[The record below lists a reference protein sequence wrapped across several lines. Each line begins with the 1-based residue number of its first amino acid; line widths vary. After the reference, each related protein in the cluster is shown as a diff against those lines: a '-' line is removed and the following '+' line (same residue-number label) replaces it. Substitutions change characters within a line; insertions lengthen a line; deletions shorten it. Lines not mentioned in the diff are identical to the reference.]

1 MRERLTAAFVVVTLM
16 VVVGGA
22 FARSYAVLGAVRERE
37 SESDL
42 VTSQARSIGQ
52 VVARELAAGDTVDA
66 ESLSQFL
73 VPGMQLVY
81 ERRGQEALVLVGPDF
96 DAITDTGGVSA
107 TVFTGNGALTVTRA
121 PGEPLNTLWGSSLGS
136 TLGLLILLIIVAG
149 ITGYLVARG
158 LSRPF
163 RQLALAAAALGR
175 GRFDLDLPTTRVPEA
190 RAIAQALESSAAQLR
205 DRLEREREFGLMA
218 SHVLRTPLTSLRL
231 NLEVLVG
238 DPSLNAEARE
248 TALSCLTKVGKI
260 GEVAGELVEISG
272 RGVLVADAAIPL
284 RDLATQVAQR
294 WSETLDDKGRVL
306 TAAVEGDIDLLFTPG
321 PVEQVLDLVLLEVV
335 ARNRGAVRV
344 VFEGSPSF
352 LTVDISCDEG
362 AGRMAA
368 PAEPV
373 EEHTG
378 VVLAALGGRMEV
390 LADGSVLRV
399 LLPRR

>member
-16 VVVGGA
+16 VVIGGA

-37 SESDL
+37 SDL

-52 VVARELAAGDTVDA
+52 VVAQEVAAGDTIDE
-66 ESLSQFL
+66 ESLSRFL
-73 VPGMQLVY
+73 VPGMRLAY
-81 ERRGQEALVLVGPDF
+81 ERRGQAALVLIGPDF
-96 DAITDTGGVSA
+96 DAGTDTGGVSA

-121 PGEPLNTLWGSSLGS
+121 QGAPLKTLWGSNLGS
-136 TLGLLILLIIVAG
+136 TLGLLMLLVIVAG

-175 GRFDLDLPTTRVPEA
+175 GRFELDLPTTRVPEA

-205 DRLEREREFGLMA
+205 DRLEREREFGTMA

-231 NLEVLVG
+231 NLEELVG
-238 DPSLNAEARE
+238 NPSLNAEARE
-248 TALSCLTKVGKI
+248 MALGCLTKVGRI

-272 RGVLVADAAIPL
+272 RGVLVAGAATPL

-306 TAAVEGDIDLLFTPG
+306 TAAVEGDLDLLFTPG
-321 PVEQVLDLVLLEVV
+321 PVEQVLDLVLQEVV
-335 ARNRGAVRV
+335 QRNRGAVRL

-373 EEHTG
+373 REHTG
-378 VVLAALGGRMEV
+378 VVLAALGGRVEV
-390 LADGSVLRV
+390 SADGSVLRV

>member
-22 FARSYAVLGAVRERE
+22 FARSYAVLGAVRER
-37 SESDL
+37 ESDL

-107 TVFTGNGALTVTRA
+107 TVFTGDGALTVTRA

-306 TAAVEGDIDLLFTPG
+306 TAAVEGDIDLMFTPG

-362 AGRMAA
+362 AGRMMA

-373 EEHTG
+373 EERTG

-390 LADGSVLRV
+390 PADGSVLRV